1 MTLRPYS
8 NRPRRL
14 ALQILADVSVL
25 VWIYVWYRVGRFVYD
40 SLVSVAGVGY
50 SIERQAGQVG
60 GSFDQA
66 GRSVNDVP
74 LVGNQLAAP
83 LTNAGRQ
90 IAGIASAG
98 RDAGDRLSGF
108 ATPAGWL
115 VALVP
120 ILLVLAVWL
129 PMRLRYARRAGAIRE
144 LAAAPA
150 GVELLALRALTNQ
163 PLHALTRV
171 SDDPVQAWRDGE
183 PEVNYALAQLELAAL
198 GVPWPPGRRGRPA
211 SRPSPA
217 STDGPT
223 QVTFGPSGRV
233 DLPADDR
240 RRSAAREGSCAVRE
254 HVPPSASCSWPPSS
268 RSS

>member
-1 MTLRPYS
+1 MSLRLYS

-14 ALQILADVSVL
+14 TLQILADVSVL
-25 VWIYVWYRVGRFVYD
+25 VWIYVWYRIGRFVYD

-50 SIERQAGQVG
+50 SIEHRAGQVG

-66 GRSVNDVP
+66 GRSVSTVP
-74 LVGNQLAAP
+74 LVGEQLGAP

-90 IAGIASAG
+90 IGGIASAG

-120 ILLVLAVWL
+120 ILLVVAVWL
-129 PMRLRYARRAGAIRE
+129 PMRLRYARRAAAIRE

-171 SDDPVQAWRDGE
+171 SDDPVQAWREGE
-183 PEVNYALAQLELAAL
+183 PEATYALAQLELAAV
-198 GVPWPPGRRGRPA
+198 GVPWPPP
-211 SRPSPA
+211 PSA
-217 STDGPT
+217 QAAIQAGPT
-223 QVTFGPSGRV
+223 Q
-233 DLPADDR
+233 
-240 RRSAAREGSCAVRE
+240 
-254 HVPPSASCSWPPSS
+254 H
-268 RSS
+268 